1 MRVRVLAWVNRSYY
15 VNHHVTNSKTVYVT
29 MEFRYS
35 VAGWLHLATEEVYMM
50 CAVFRTEQ

>member
-1 MRVRVLAWVNRSYY
+1 MRVRVRAWVNRSYY

-35 VAGWLHLATEEVYMM
+35 VAGWLHLVTEEVYMM
-50 CAVFRTEQ
+50 WAVFRTEH

>member
-1 MRVRVLAWVNRSYY
+1 MRVRVRAWVNRSYY